1 MSLTK
6 KAYAAVS
13 DTYERSLSD
22 GVKKENGVF
31 YTDLPL
37 AEKML
42 RELALP
48 PGAVVMDP
56 CCGAGA
62 FLYAAYRRGHRRLY
76 GVDCDAKVIDQCRRH
91 LPGIAFSVADSIGPQ
106 AGATLKTA
114 GLRTQP
120 DALIGN
126 PPYVPLTGGT

>member
-48 PGAVVMDP
+48 PGAVVMDKTTP
-56 CCGAGA
+56 
-62 FLYAAYRRGHRRLY
+62 RLIQFHTF
-76 GVDCDAKVIDQCRRH
+76 KM
-91 LPGIAFSVADSIGPQ
+91 P
-106 AGATLKTA
+106 
-114 GLRTQP
+114 
-120 DALIGN
+120 
-126 PPYVPLTGGT
+126 